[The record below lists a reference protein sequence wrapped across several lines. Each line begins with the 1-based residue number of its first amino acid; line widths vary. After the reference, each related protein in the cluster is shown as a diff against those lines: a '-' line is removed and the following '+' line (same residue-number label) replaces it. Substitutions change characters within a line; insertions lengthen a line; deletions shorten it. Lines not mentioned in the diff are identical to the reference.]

1 MYIIKNAFKNIT
13 RNKGKN
19 ILICTIITVI
29 TICSCIGL
37 SIYKAGKNLVNN
49 YVKTNPLEIS
59 FSIDMQKLRNAS
71 DDEKNS
77 FKSLTVENIKE
88 YANSQLVKDYYYT
101 LESSLNS
108 SSIEAVADN
117 KRPNSDMPEQF
128 DDKENNKKMNN
139 MGDFRITAYS
149 NFAYLADFSEVNK
162 KLYLEK

>member
-49 YVKTNPLEIS
+49 YVKTNPWEIS
-59 FSIDMQKLRNAS
+59 FSIDMQKLRNTS
-71 DDEKNS
+71 DDKKNS

-88 YANSQLVKDYYYT
+88 YANS
-101 LESSLNS
+101 
-108 SSIEAVADN
+108 
-117 KRPNSDMPEQF
+117 
-128 DDKENNKKMNN
+128 
-139 MGDFRITAYS
+139 
-149 NFAYLADFSEVNK
+149 
-162 KLYLEK
+162 